1 MGVITPTLRMHGTEL
16 PGLMFLR
23 RQMTSKLILRLAE
36 GVFTPL
42 TAVISAWLIEAR
54 LSNAASRTELTSL
67 KTKKLFDTFK
77 TQNVNLNIFCP
88 QCYQIYD
95 LKTTRKNSIVKNSIQ
110 FLFVNLQSFSNYI
123 Y

>member
-1 MGVITPTLRMHGTEL
+1 MITPTLRMHGIEL